1 MKLFIVLGNQLFS
14 PRYLNEFKDHIIFMA
29 EDYGLC
35 TFEKHHKFKILLF
48 LSSMRSYRDDLKSK
62 NLCISKSYSLL
73 VEKKVSLVSSKF
85 YQKLFVFL
93 ISFSTI
99 LIFPESPKEL
109 ENICASYNSRKICN
123 VW

>member
-1 MKLFIVLGNQLFS
+1 MKTALE
-14 PRYLNEFKDHIIFMA
+14 P
-29 EDYGLC
+29 
-35 TFEKHHKFKILLF
+35 
-48 LSSMRSYRDDLKSK
+48 DLKSK
-62 NLCISKSYSLL
+62 TFCISKSYPRF
-73 VEKKVSLVSSKF
+73 VEKEVSLVSFKF

-109 ENICASYNSRKICN
+109 ENICERNNSRKICN

>member
-1 MKLFIVLGNQLFS
+1 MKV
-14 PRYLNEFKDHIIFMA
+14 A
-29 EDYGLC
+29 
-35 TFEKHHKFKILLF
+35 FEP
-48 LSSMRSYRDDLKSK
+48 DLKSK
-62 NLCISKSYSLL
+62 TFCISKSYPRP
-73 VEKKVSLVSSKF
+73 VEKEVSLINLKF

-109 ENICASYNSRKICN
+109 ENICESYNSRKICN